1 MNAPVAQGSTEWFQA
16 RANLL
21 TASICAAA
29 LNECKY
35 KTLDE
40 LVHDKVLEREGYP
53 SSFQGN
59 EATRWGTRK
68 EDTAAAWLETEI
80 NALIRGAPLIVH
92 PEHPWLGASSD
103 GLVNDAIGVE
113 IKCPFD
119 KRFLEWESGSTG
131 NQDELQKICEHKMFS
146 IADRKDYWI
155 QCQIQMACAGLQQVF
170 FAVWTPLIHRYEIV
184 ERDQEWIDQ
193 AIPQLKAVH
202 DRIEAERSDPDM
214 LAKHLEGT
222 QSFTQ
227 DTDVLHIAE
236 VYALQYDRVK
246 QMQQQLD
253 RIKDR
258 LISACLAA
266 NELDV
271 ETGFLKAKKTTRK
284 GRLNST
290 QLQKAAK
297 AAGVDV
303 EQFRGEEEEYWS
315 ITMKPKKAE

>member
-1 MNAPVAQGSTEWFQA
+1 MNAPLAQGSTEWFEA

-29 LNECKY
+29 LNESTY
-35 KTLDE
+35 MTLDD
-40 LVHDKVLEREGYP
+40 LVHEKVLEREGHP
-53 SSFQGN
+53 RTFQGN

-68 EDTAAAWLETEI
+68 EDTGAAWLEKEI

-92 PEHPWLGASSD
+92 PDHPWLGASSD
-103 GLVNDAIGVE
+103 GLVNDDTGVE

-119 KRFLEWESGSTG
+119 KRFLDWENGTG
-131 NQDELQKICEHKMFS
+131 NQDELLRICEHKMFS

-155 QCQIQMACAGLQQVF
+155 QCQIQMACADLQQVF
-170 FAVWTPLIHRYEIV
+170 FTVWTPLIQKYETV

-202 DRIEAERSDPDM
+202 DRIEAERADPDM

-222 QSFTQ
+222 QSHTQ
-227 DTDVLHIAE
+227 DADVLHIAE
-236 VYALQYDRVK
+236 MYALQYDRTK
-246 QMQQQLD
+246 QMQEQLE
-253 RIKDR
+253 RIKQR
-258 LISACLAA
+258 LISACVAA
-266 NELDV
+266 DEDDV
-271 ETGFLKAKKTTRK
+271 ETGYLKAKRSFRK

-297 AAGVDV
+297 EKGIDI